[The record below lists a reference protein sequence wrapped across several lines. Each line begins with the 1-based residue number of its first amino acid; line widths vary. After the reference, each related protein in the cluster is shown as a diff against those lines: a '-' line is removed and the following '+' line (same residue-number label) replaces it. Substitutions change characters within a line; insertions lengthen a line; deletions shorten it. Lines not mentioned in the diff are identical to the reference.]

1 MIPALGLYLV
11 ADSRL
16 CGARGVVATV
26 TAAVRGGVTAVQVR
40 EPGAGTRDLCRL
52 AEAVHDSL
60 AGTGVPLFVN
70 DRIDVALAVGAEGV
84 HLGQRDLPADHAR
97 RIAGDRALLIGVTV
111 SNPSEVAAARALPA
125 GTVDYLG
132 LAPVFATKTKPEAG
146 PGLGLTG
153 TRGLRSIAGDVP
165 CVAIGGIT
173 AANAEQV
180 RETGVDGIAV
190 VSAICAAADPEAAA
204 SALLAP
210 DLAPSRPGGGPLG
223 DARLGGARLGGGR

>member
-1 MIPALGLYLV
+1 MIPALDLYLV
-11 ADSRL
+11 TDREL
-16 CGARGVVATV
+16 CGDRGVVATV
-26 TAAVRGGVTAVQVR
+26 AAAVRGGVSAVQIR
-40 EPGAGTRDLCRL
+40 EPGADTRQLCRL
-52 AEAVHDSL
+52 AEAVHESL
-60 AGTGVPLFVN
+60 AGTGVPMFVN

-84 HLGQRDLPADHAR
+84 HLGQRDLPAELAR
-97 RIAGDRALLIGVTV
+97 RVAGERPLLIGVTV
-111 SNPSEVAAARALPA
+111 SNPSEVAAVRALPA

-132 LAPVFATKTKPEAG
+132 LAPVFATPTKPEAG

-153 TRGLRSIAGDVP
+153 TRGLRSVAAGLP

-204 SALLAP
+204 TALRVSVRA
-210 DLAPSRPGGGPLG
+210 
-223 DARLGGARLGGGR
+223 GGGR